1 MHSGM
6 DANAKTV
13 PQKKHGSYEERRWSY
28 GIAQM
33 DYSDY
38 LDIEIMASRKGI
50 LPSQLLSGEMP
61 RAMNLRVYTEQE
73 KKRWNKYNHSD
84 KGKARTKR
92 YVQSEKGREV
102 ARRKN
107 QRDIISGKNAER
119 CRRYRERKKAAE
131 SNTGTMQ
138 EM

>member
-1 MHSGM
+1 
-6 DANAKTV
+6 
-13 PQKKHGSYEERRWSY
+13 
-28 GIAQM
+28 M

-50 LPSQLLSGEMP
+50 LPSQILSGEIP
-61 RAMNLRVYTEQE
+61 RPMNLRVYTEQE

-119 CRRYRERKKAAE
+119 CKRYRERKKAAE
-131 SNTGTMQ
+131 SNTGTMS
-138 EM
+138 ENVNITLP